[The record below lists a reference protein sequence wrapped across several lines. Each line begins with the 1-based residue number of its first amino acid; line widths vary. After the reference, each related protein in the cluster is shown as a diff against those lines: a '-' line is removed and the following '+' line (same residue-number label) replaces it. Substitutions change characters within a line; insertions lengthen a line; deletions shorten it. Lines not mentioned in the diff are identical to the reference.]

1 MASTFSMVGSLR
13 ISPVWV
19 EPLDASTV
27 TDATT
32 ALASFAFENGTGT
45 GQANAYWRDL
55 VSVSAAS
62 TTTINLTALPMNV
75 FGTAGTLDM
84 DRQKLLLVRNRSTTI
99 GLTVALGTSVT
110 ATLNAGGV
118 VLASSTA
125 AGWSETSLTLTNAGA
140 SAVSVEVYIVGV
152 KA

>member
-1 MASTFSMVGSLR
+1 MASTFSMAGSLR
-13 ISPVWV
+13 ISPIWV

-32 ALASFAFENGTGT
+32 ALVPFGFENGTGS

-55 VSVSAAS
+55 VSVPATT

-110 ATLNAGGV
+110 AALNAGGV

>member
-1 MASTFSMVGSLR
+1 MASTFSLSGSLR
-13 ISPVWV
+13 VSPIWV

-27 TDATT
+27 TDATS
-32 ALASFAFENGTGT
+32 ALISFALENGTAS

-55 VSVSAAS
+55 VSVSATS

-84 DRQKLLLVRNRSTTI
+84 DRQKLLLIRNRSTTI
-99 GLTVALGTSVT
+99 GLTLALGTSVT
-110 ATLNAGGV
+110 AALNAGGV

-140 SAVSVEVYIVGV
+140 SAVSVEVYLVGV